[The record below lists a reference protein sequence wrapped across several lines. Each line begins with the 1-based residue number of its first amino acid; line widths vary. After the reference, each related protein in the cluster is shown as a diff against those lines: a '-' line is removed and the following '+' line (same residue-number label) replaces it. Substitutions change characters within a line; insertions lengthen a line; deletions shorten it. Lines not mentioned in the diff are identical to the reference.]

1 MVLDNGQMGIYSG
14 EKSLVLGLDPGRDK
28 IGFAFVAL
36 NGDLITSGIFPA
48 NERETFFAGEDI
60 LAFVIEKRGDAN
72 LSEVKFIAL
81 GNGTNSKEFH
91 KYVKNKVACE
101 IVIVDERNTTLEAR
115 KLYWKIHKP
124 GLFARIL
131 PEGLR
136 VPNRVLDDLAAWNI
150 ALRALN
156 KI

>member
-1 MVLDNGQMGIYSG
+1 MVLDNGQMGIYY
-14 EKSLVLGLDPGRDK
+14 EKKLVLGLDPGRDK
-28 IGFAFVAL
+28 VGFAFVEL
-36 NGDLITSGIFPA
+36 NGDLILSGIFPTS
-48 NERETFFAGEDI
+48 ERDKFFTGENI
-60 LAFVIEKRGDAN
+60 SEFVIEKRGCVN
-72 LSEVKFIAL
+72 LSDVKFIAL
-81 GNGTNSKEFH
+81 GNGTHSKEFH

-124 GLFARIL
+124 GFFAKLL

-136 VPNRVLDDLAAWNI
+136 VPERVLDDLAAWGI